1 MVLDSWCE
9 PAIGHRLLSPMLSAH
24 NGATDYKISAS
35 DGANIK
41 QFIAAA
47 AFPRIGAE
55 GAR

>member
-1 MVLDSWCE
+1 VIDGTR
-9 PAIGHRLLSPMLSAH
+9 PPGAATVTVTVANTPAH

-47 AFPRIGAE
+47 AFPRIGA
-55 GAR
+55 